1 MAINEMGFNQAATV
15 LNAIVNQAT
24 GKANLGATDT
34 ASFISL
40 AKIGLETGYDALST
54 AISQVLSRTIF
65 SVRPYSRKFKGLEAD
80 ALRYGNHV
88 RKINYADSPFEED
101 DRIKLTDDY
110 SIDQYTVKK
119 PKAIQTNFYGENVYQ
134 RHVTIYRDQL
144 DCAFSGPEE
153 FARFISGVMSNAQ
166 DQIEQAHEDMARA
179 TLANLIGG
187 VLTINN
193 TPQVVHLITEY
204 NAWSGQSITAATVYD
219 PDIFPAFARWMYG
232 RVATLSKLLRE
243 RTILYHQNYTAGDI
257 ARHTP
262 LEDQRLYLLGANMDQ
277 VSTNVLATTYNDEY
291 LKMIPYEEVMYWQ
304 SIKSPDAV
312 KVTAGYTTSAG
323 LADSASVDTT
333 GVMGL
338 LMDREAAGYTVV
350 NEWAQ
355 PTPFNARGG
364 YYNQYWHFTDR
375 YWNDFSENAILL
387 MLN

>member
-34 ASFISL
+34 ASFVSL

-101 DRIKLTDDY
+101 DRIKLVDDY

-204 NAWSGQSITAATVYD
+204 NAWSGQSISAATVYD

-232 RVATLSKLLRE
+232 RVATLSKLLRA
-243 RTILYHQNYTAGDI
+243 RTILYHQTYTAGDI

>member
-34 ASFISL
+34 ASFVSL

-54 AISQVLSRTIF
+54 AISQVLTRTIF

-101 DRIKLTDDY
+101 DRSKLTDDY

-119 PKAIQTNFYGENVYQ
+119 PKAIQTNFYDEIVYQ
-134 RHVTIYRDQL
+134 RHDTIYRDQL

-291 LKMIPYEEVMYWQ
+291 LKMIPYEEVMFWQ

-312 KVTAGYTTSAG
+312 KVTAGYTTAAG
-323 LADSASVDTT
+323 AASSASVDTT

>member
-1 MAINEMGFNQAATV
+1 MAINDMGFNQAATV

-24 GKANLGATDT
+24 GKNNLAATDT
-34 ASFISL
+34 NSFVSL

-54 AISQVLSRTIF
+54 AISQVLSRKIF

-88 RKINYADSPFEED
+88 SKINYADSPFEED
-101 DRIKLTDDY
+101 DRIKLVDDY

-153 FARFISGVMSNAQ
+153 FARFISGVMSNTQ

-219 PDIFPAFARWMYG
+219 PDIFPSFARWMYG

-243 RTILYHQNYTAGDI
+243 RTILYHQIILPGTLPAI
-257 ARHTP
+257 R
-262 LEDQRLYLLGANMDQ
+262 RW
-277 VSTNVLATTYNDEY
+277 
-291 LKMIPYEEVMYWQ
+291 KI
-304 SIKSPDAV
+304 
-312 KVTAGYTTSAG
+312 SACIC
-323 LADSASVDTT
+323 
-333 GVMGL
+333 
-338 LMDREAAGYTVV
+338 
-350 NEWAQ
+350 WA
-355 PTPFNARGG
+355 PTWIR
-364 YYNQYWHFTDR
+364 
-375 YWNDFSENAILL
+375 
-387 MLN
+387 

>member
-34 ASFISL
+34 ASFVSL